1 MRGCRAAPQKG
12 IWGCDLQQVQYA
24 SVVCLGSQKGQVYAS
39 VEGWASQYL
48 KDIKILQS
56 IQRRAVKVEKDLDG
70 KTCKDQD
77 QQAAELPWCA
87 QPRAE
92 ELRGGVMAAAAP
104 HREWRGSA
112 ELCSV

>member
-1 MRGCRAAPQKG
+1 
-12 IWGCDLQQVQYA
+12 
-24 SVVCLGSQKGQVYAS
+24 
-39 VEGWASQYL
+39 
-48 KDIKILQS
+48 
-56 IQRRAVKVEKDLDG
+56 VEKDLDG

-112 ELCSV
+112 ELCSLKQQQGLREWHGAVLGEGQLGGQGQVLHQRAGWHRTGCTGQWSRPRAVGVHGAFRQRSQT